1 MTLKIQPTLETE
13 RLILRPFHLSDAKR
27 VQVLAGEKD
36 IASTTLAIPHPY
48 EDGMAED
55 WIATHPEAFEKGER
69 VNFAIVLKSSDELI
83 GAIGLT
89 LHQDHVRAEQGY
101 WVGKPYWNHGYCT
114 EAARE
119 VVRYGFE
126 ALSLNRIHAM
136 HLSRNP
142 ASGEVMKKIGM
153 KHEGKL
159 RQHILKW
166 GTFEDVELYGLM
178 KSEFSGTQNNEPA
191 EKA

>member
-1 MTLKIQPTLETE
+1 
-13 RLILRPFHLSDAKR
+13 
-27 VQVLAGEKD
+27 
-36 IASTTLAIPHPY
+36 
-48 EDGMAED
+48 
-55 WIATHPEAFEKGER
+55 
-69 VNFAIVLKSSDELI
+69 
-83 GAIGLT
+83 
-89 LHQDHVRAEQGY
+89 
-101 WVGKPYWNHGYCT
+101 
-114 EAARE
+114 
-119 VVRYGFE
+119 
-126 ALSLNRIHAM
+126 M

-178 KSEFSGTQNNEPA
+178 KSEFSGTQNNKPA